1 MSMGALPVYLMF
13 ALFLLGVPVAI
24 ALIACVLPYFLF
36 INPTMPPQMVLQRL
50 VAQVESSSLWA
61 VPFFI
66 TAGAVLNYAGV
77 TKRLMN
83 LCEGIVGHL
92 PGALGQVN
100 VLLSALMGGIS
111 GSAASDAATECK
123 ILVPEMLERGYDKDF
138 SAAVTAASSM
148 ITPIIPPGIG
158 LILFAFVANVSVGRM
173 FLAGWIP
180 GIIMTV
186 GMMMLVHM
194 IAKRRGYVPTRT
206 RPAKGKELLLLVKD
220 AGWALVLPLVI
231 IMAIRIGIVTAS
243 ECGALCVFYALF
255 VGVFIHRELKMEHI
269 WPILKDA
276 VTGTATV
283 LVIMCAA
290 NVLSF
295 YLSYERLPHRIT
307 EYLTTVQFN
316 RVTFLLM
323 VDLIFVLLGLFME
336 GGAAIIIMVP
346 LLLGTAQALGID
358 MIHFGLVIVFITQIG
373 AVTPPFGMVIFLV
386 SPLLDIPISRLSKAL
401 LPFIGL
407 LIFCMLLFTFIPV
420 LSTWLP
426 TLVYG

>member
-1 MSMGALPVYLMF
+1 M
-13 ALFLLGVPVAI
+13 
-24 ALIACVLPYFLF
+24 
-36 INPTMPPQMVLQRL
+36 
-50 VAQVESSSLWA
+50 
-61 VPFFI
+61 
-66 TAGAVLNYAGV
+66 
-77 TKRLMN
+77 
-83 LCEGIVGHL
+83 
-92 PGALGQVN
+92 
-100 VLLSALMGGIS
+100 
-111 GSAASDAATECK
+111 
-123 ILVPEMLERGYDKDF
+123 
-138 SAAVTAASSM
+138 
-148 ITPIIPPGIG
+148 
-158 LILFAFVANVSVGRM
+158 
-173 FLAGWIP
+173 
-180 GIIMTV
+180 
-186 GMMMLVHM
+186 
-194 IAKRRGYVPTRT
+194 
-206 RPAKGKELLLLVKD
+206 
-220 AGWALVLPLVI
+220 LPLVI

-255 VGVFIHRELKMEHI
+255 VGVFIHRELKIKHI

-358 MIHFGLVIVFITQIG
+358 MIHFGLLIVFITQIG
-373 AVTPPFGMVIFLV
+373 AVTPPFGMVIF
-386 SPLLDIPISRLSKAL
+386 
-401 LPFIGL
+401 L

>member
-1 MSMGALPVYLMF
+1 MGALPVYLMF

-358 MIHFGLVIVFITQIG
+358 MIHFGLLIVFITQIG

>member
-186 GMMMLVHM
+186 GMMLLVHM

-358 MIHFGLVIVFITQIG
+358 MIHFGLLIVFITQIG

>member
-186 GMMMLVHM
+186 GMMLLVHM
-194 IAKRRGYVPTRT
+194 IAKRRGYVPPRT

-255 VGVFIHRELKMEHI
+255 VGVFIHRELKIKHI

-358 MIHFGLVIVFITQIG
+358 MIHFGLLIVFITQIG

>member
-255 VGVFIHRELKMEHI
+255 VGVFIHRELKIKHI

-358 MIHFGLVIVFITQIG
+358 MIHFGLLIVFITQIG

>member
-346 LLLGTAQALGID
+346 LLLGTAQAL
-358 MIHFGLVIVFITQIG
+358 
-373 AVTPPFGMVIFLV
+373 
-386 SPLLDIPISRLSKAL
+386 

>member
-173 FLAGWIP
+173 FLAGLIP

-358 MIHFGLVIVFITQIG
+358 MIHFGLLIVFITQIG

>member
-186 GMMMLVHM
+186 GMMLLVHM

-255 VGVFIHRELKMEHI
+255 VGVFIHRELKIKHI

-358 MIHFGLVIVFITQIG
+358 MIHFGLLIVFITQIG

>member
-77 TKRLMN
+77 TKRLMT

-358 MIHFGLVIVFITQIG
+358 MIHFGLLIVFITQIG

>member
-186 GMMMLVHM
+186 GMMLLVHM

-255 VGVFIHRELKMEHI
+255 VGVFIHRELKIKHI

-323 VDLIFVLLGLFME
+323 GDLIFVQLGLFME

-358 MIHFGLVIVFITQIG
+358 MIHFGLLIVFITQIG

>member
-358 MIHFGLVIVFITQIG
+358 MIHFGLLIVFITQIG

-401 LPFIGL
+401 LRFIGL

>member
-194 IAKRRGYVPTRT
+194 IAKRPGYVPTRT

-346 LLLGTAQALGID
+346 PLLGTAQALGID
-358 MIHFGLVIVFITQIG
+358 MIHFGLLIVFITQIG

>member
-13 ALFLLGVPVAI
+13 ALFMLGVPVAI

-255 VGVFIHRELKMEHI
+255 GGVFIHRELKMEHI

-358 MIHFGLVIVFITQIG
+358 MIHFGLLIVFITQIG

>member
-1 MSMGALPVYLMF
+1 
-13 ALFLLGVPVAI
+13 
-24 ALIACVLPYFLF
+24 
-36 INPTMPPQMVLQRL
+36 MPPQMVLQRL

-255 VGVFIHRELKMEHI
+255 VGVFIHRELKIKHI

-358 MIHFGLVIVFITQIG
+358 MIHFGLLIVFITQIG

>member
-1 MSMGALPVYLMF
+1 MSMGALPVFLMF
-13 ALFLLGVPVAI
+13 LLFLLGVPVAI

-36 INPTMPPQMVLQRL
+36 INPSMPPQMVLQRL

-83 LCEGIVGHL
+83 LCEGVVGHL

-123 ILVPEMLERGYDKDF
+123 ILVPEMLDRGYDKDF

-180 GIIMTV
+180 GLIMTV

-194 IAKRRGYVPTRT
+194 IAKKRGYVPTRV
-206 RPAKGKELLLLVKD
+206 RPARGREMLLLVKD

-255 VGVFIHRELKMEHI
+255 VGIFIHKELKKEHI

-316 RVTFLLM
+316 RFTFLLM

-336 GGAAIIIMVP
+336 GGASIIIMVP

-358 MIHFGLVIVFITQIG
+358 MIHFGLLIVFITQIG

-407 LIFCMLLFTFIPV
+407 LLFCMLLFTFIPA

>member
-358 MIHFGLVIVFITQIG
+358 MIHFGLLIVFITQIG

>member
-1 MSMGALPVYLMF
+1 
-13 ALFLLGVPVAI
+13 
-24 ALIACVLPYFLF
+24 
-36 INPTMPPQMVLQRL
+36 
-50 VAQVESSSLWA
+50 
-61 VPFFI
+61 
-66 TAGAVLNYAGV
+66 
-77 TKRLMN
+77 
-83 LCEGIVGHL
+83 
-92 PGALGQVN
+92 
-100 VLLSALMGGIS
+100 MGGIS

-358 MIHFGLVIVFITQIG
+358 MIHFGLLIVFITQIG

>member
-255 VGVFIHRELKMEHI
+255 VGVFIHRELKIKHI

-358 MIHFGLVIVFITQIG
+358 MIHFGLLIVFITQIG

-407 LIFCMLLFTFIPV
+407 LIFCMLLFTFMPV

>member
-1 MSMGALPVYLMF
+1 MGGAL
-13 ALFLLGVPVAI
+13 
-24 ALIACVLPYFLF
+24 
-36 INPTMPPQMVLQRL
+36 
-50 VAQVESSSLWA
+50 
-61 VPFFI
+61 FI

-255 VGVFIHRELKMEHI
+255 VGVFIHRELKIKHI

-358 MIHFGLVIVFITQIG
+358 MIHFGLLIVFITQIG

>member
-66 TAGAVLNYAGV
+66 TAGAVLNYARV

-255 VGVFIHRELKMEHI
+255 VGVFIHRELKIKHI

-358 MIHFGLVIVFITQIG
+358 MIHFGLLIVFITQIG